1 LKGKAGNDPKRYK
14 HFDNAKETMQ
24 EFMKVLSIANECVI
38 ENGDYQGPS
47 PDEIELVKFSKKVG
61 FELVNDKPP
70 SIKVKEQYLQPSDP
84 SGILIKDTIVDREYE
99 VFKIIGFNSDRK
111 RMSIIVRDPDDGL
124 IKLYCKGAD
133 SIIIDRL
140 DPN

>member
-1 LKGKAGNDPKRYK
+1 
-14 HFDNAKETMQ
+14 
-24 EFMKVLSIANECVI
+24 VLSIDNECVI

-61 FELVNDKPP
+61 FELVNDKPL